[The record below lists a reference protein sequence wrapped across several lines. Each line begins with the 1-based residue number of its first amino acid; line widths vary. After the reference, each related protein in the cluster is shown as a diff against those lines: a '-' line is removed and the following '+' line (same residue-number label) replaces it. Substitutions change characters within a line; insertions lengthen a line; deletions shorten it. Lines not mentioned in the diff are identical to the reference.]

1 MQPVKRL
8 IPLALV
14 AAAALAGSA
23 SPAQSS
29 ISINVM
35 VAHAYSPVGLSGG
48 TRPNGDAKP
57 FLGFDVD
64 GDKRILP
71 QEESFWYDGHAV
83 WSGVKF
89 LALIQKRSS
98 GKPCEAPDPRL
109 PCPDAYITPDE
120 VQAVIASFDTNHNG
134 SLSRAEFGRLYTAI
148 FHKPLGQRPV
158 KYTTLMV
165 RFHG

>member
-1 MQPVKRL
+1 MV
-8 IPLALV
+8 LAG
-14 AAAALAGSA
+14 AALAGTANAA
-23 SPAQSS
+23 SSS
-29 ISINVM
+29 ISVNSI
-35 VAHAYSPVGLSGG
+35 VAHAYSPVGLTGG

-71 QEESFWYDGHAV
+71 EEESFWYDGHAV

-89 LALIQKRSS
+89 LALIKKRSS
-98 GKPCEAPDPRL
+98 GKPCEVPDPRL
-109 PCPDAYITPDE
+109 PCPDNYITPDE
-120 VQAVIASFDTNHNG
+120 VKAVIASFDTNHNG
-134 SLSRAEFGRLYTAI
+134 SLNRAEFARLYTAI
-148 FHKPLGQRPV
+148 FHKSLGQRPV